1 MDTCEIKNNWIGRRV
16 KLVVRPNNGVISV
29 YEGTL
34 IAEDATTYTISGA
47 RGVRSEPKLYTALE
61 VC

>member
-1 MDTCEIKNNWIGRRV
+1 MTDENLNKYVGRRV
-16 KLVVRPNNGVISV
+16 RLIVRPSNGIISV

-34 IAEDATTYTISGA
+34 IAEDATTYTISGIK
-47 RGVRSEPKLYTALE
+47 GIRSEPKLYTALE